1 MDDEGRG
8 TVQRMTQPR
17 PRILIVGGGYVG
29 LYTALRLQRKL
40 RDGEATVTVV
50 EPNSYMTYEPFLPE
64 CAAGSLEPRHVVV
77 PLRRVLKKCRIVS
90 GWVRRLSHERRLAHV
105 EPIEGPGFDI
115 PYDILVMCPG
125 SISRT
130 MPIPG
135 LVDIGV
141 GVKSVGEATYLR
153 NKVIS
158 QMDAAASTDDE
169 ELRRRALTF
178 LFVGAG
184 YAGIE
189 TFAELADMAFDSCK
203 WYPSIEPSDM
213 RWVMVEASDHIL
225 PEVSPSLSL
234 YTMEQLRHRGME
246 IHLNTRL
253 SSIVGGH
260 AVLDN
265 GIEFDTDT
273 VAWTAG
279 VRAHPLIEN
288 GTDLPVDDHHRL
300 KATAFLQVDGVED
313 AWTAG
318 DGAAVPDLAR
328 GPGAFCGPTAQ
339 HAVRQARR
347 LGSNVIAELRGR
359 PLTPYEHANA
369 GSVASLGLYKGV
381 AEIYGVKVRG
391 FPAWFMHRTYHV
403 SRVPTLNRKSR
414 VVADW
419 TLALFFPRDIAA
431 LGALSTPRSAFVEAA
446 GDWPRSEDAVWDEPV
461 PRDSA
466 IRRTPER
473 AG

>member
-1 MDDEGRG
+1 
-8 TVQRMTQPR
+8 MTHPR
-17 PRILIVGGGYVG
+17 PHILIVGGGYVG

-50 EPNSYMTYEPFLPE
+50 EPHSYMTYEPFLPE

-77 PLRRVLKKCRIVS
+77 PLRRVLRKCRIVS

-105 EPIEGPGFDI
+105 EPLEGPAFDLA
-115 PYDILVMCPG
+115 YDILVMCPG

-130 MPIPG
+130 LPIPG
-135 LVDIGV
+135 LQEIGV

-153 NKVIS
+153 NQVIS

-169 ELRRRALTF
+169 AIRRRALTF

-189 TFAELADMAFDSCK
+189 TFAELADMASDACK
-203 WYPSIEPSDM
+203 WYPSIQSPDM

-225 PEVSPSLSL
+225 PEVSSSLSL
-234 YTMEQLRHRGME
+234 YTLEQLRHRGME
-246 IHLNTRL
+246 IHLSTRL
-253 SSIVGGH
+253 TSIVDGR

-288 GTDLPVDDHHRL
+288 ATDLPVDDKHRL

-318 DGAAVPDLAR
+318 DCAAVPDLA
-328 GPGAFCGPTAQ
+328 
-339 HAVRQARR
+339 
-347 LGSNVIAELRGR
+347 
-359 PLTPYEHANA
+359 
-369 GSVASLGLYKGV
+369 
-381 AEIYGVKVRG
+381 
-391 FPAWFMHRTYHV
+391 
-403 SRVPTLNRKSR
+403 
-414 VVADW
+414 
-419 TLALFFPRDIAA
+419 
-431 LGALSTPRSAFVEAA
+431 
-446 GDWPRSEDAVWDEPV
+446 
-461 PRDSA
+461 
-466 IRRTPER
+466 
-473 AG
+473 